1 MVNKTSGASKSANKS
16 TNKPATKS
24 ATKST
29 NKRSAITAQSQWQAY
44 IQHHRLMAGD
54 SLKRLMS
61 SFGSSLMTWVVLAI
75 ALSLPMTL
83 YVSLENVKQLS
94 RTWDQSSQ
102 MSVYLK
108 QGTKDRFAS
117 ELVDDLQSWPMVQ
130 TVQYISPEQ
139 ALAQFTA
146 STGLTDVISGLESNP
161 LPGVISV
168 VPNLEQQDNGGMEQL
183 ELKILALRHVDSV
196 QLDLLWVKR
205 LYQFMDLGQRLV
217 WALAALLGL
226 AVLLI
231 IGNTIRLSIES
242 RRDEIRVVKLVG
254 GTDAFVRR
262 PFLYTGI
269 WFGLGGGL
277 IAWILLSVGLYWLSG
292 PVERLISLYGS
303 DFVLKGLGFS
313 DSLLLIF
320 DGVLLGWLGAW
331 LAVSRHLSRIEP

>member
-1 MVNKTSGASKSANKS
+1 MSKPNRSGAQQSK
-16 TNKPATKS
+16 
-24 ATKST
+24 
-29 NKRSAITAQSQWQAY
+29 ITAQSQWQSY
-44 IQHHRLMAGD
+44 LSHHKLMAVD
-54 SLKRLMS
+54 SLSRLLSQM
-61 SFGSSLMTWVVLAI
+61 GSSLMTWLVLAI
-75 ALSLPMTL
+75 ALALPMTL

-94 RTWDQSSQ
+94 RTWDQTSQ
-102 MSVYLK
+102 MSVYLTT
-108 QGTKDRFAS
+108 GTS
-117 ELVDDLQSWPMVQ
+117 ETEAQALTETIAQWPDV
-130 TVQYISPEQ
+130 TSSQYISPEQ
-139 ALAQFTA
+139 ALKEFSAT
-146 STGLTDVISGLESNP
+146 TGLTDVIAGLDANP

-168 VPNLEQQDNGGMEQL
+168 LPRLGNEDTGALEQL
-183 ELKILALRHVDSV
+183 EAKLLEQSSVESV

-242 RRDEIRVVKLVG
+242 RKDEIRVVKLVG

-277 IAWILLSVGLYWLSG
+277 IAWLLLTAGLYWLSG

-303 DFVLKGLGFS
+303 DFVLLGLGAK
-313 DSLLLIF
+313 DSLLLIL
-320 DGVLLGWLGAW
+320 DGVILGWLGAW
-331 LAVSRHLSRIEP
+331 LAVSRHLSDIEP

>member
-1 MVNKTSGASKSANKS
+1 MASNQS
-16 TNKPATKS
+16 KPAKQS
-24 ATKST
+24 AKKPA
-29 NKRSAITAQSQWQAY
+29 NKRSTITAQSQWQAY
-44 IQHHRLMAGD
+44 IQHHKLMAVD
-54 SLKRLMS
+54 SLQRLMS
-61 SFGSSLMTWVVLAI
+61 SFGSSLMTWLVLAI

-108 QGTKDRFAS
+108 QGTMDRFAATVVS
-117 ELVDDLQSWPMVQ
+117 DLQSWPQIQ
-130 TVQYISPEQ
+130 TAVYISPEQ
-139 ALAQFTA
+139 ALAEFTH
-146 STGLTDVISGLESNP
+146 STGLTDVIDGLDSNP

-168 VPNLEQQDNGGMEQL
+168 VPRLAQQDVGGLEQL
-183 ELKILALRHVDSV
+183 EQKILSLKHVESV

-277 IAWILLSVGLYWLSG
+277 IAWVLLSVGLYWLSG

-303 DFVLKGLGFS
+303 DFQLRGLGFS

-331 LAVSRHLSRIEP
+331 LAVSRHLGRIEP

>member
-1 MVNKTSGASKSANKS
+1 MVNKTSAKSKPSA
-16 TNKPATKS
+16 A
-24 ATKST
+24 
-29 NKRSAITAQSQWQAY
+29 NKRSSITAQSQWQAY
-44 IQHHRLMAGD
+44 LQHHKLMAVD
-54 SLKRLMS
+54 SLQRLMS
-61 SFGSSLMTWVVLAI
+61 SFGSSLMTWLVLAI

-83 YVSLENVKQLS
+83 FVSLENVKQLS

-108 QGTKDRFAS
+108 QGTLERFAT
-117 ELVDDLQSWPMVQ
+117 ELTAELNTWPQVQSAE
-130 TVQYISPEQ
+130 YISPER
-139 ALAQFTA
+139 ALNEFKV
-146 STGLTDVISGLESNP
+146 STGLTDVIEGLDINP
-161 LPGVISV
+161 LPGVISLI
-168 VPNLEQQDNGGMEQL
+168 PKLENQNAGGLEALEQKVQQQ
-183 ELKILALRHVDSV
+183 KHVESV

-262 PFLYTGI
+262 PFLYTGV

-277 IAWILLSVGLYWLSG
+277 IAWMLLSAGLYWLSG
-292 PVERLISLYGS
+292 PVESLISLYGS
-303 DFVLKGLGFS
+303 DFELKGLGFV
-313 DSLLLIF
+313 DSLLLII
-320 DGVLLGWLGAW
+320 DGVVLGWLGAW
-331 LAVSRHLSRIEP
+331 LAVSRHLNHIEP

>member
-1 MVNKTSGASKSANKS
+1 M
-16 TNKPATKS
+16 S
-24 ATKST
+24 ATRNQQSK
-29 NKRSAITAQSQWQAY
+29 ITAQSQWQSY
-44 IQHHRLMAGD
+44 LQHHKLMAVD
-54 SLKRLMS
+54 SLTRLLKS
-61 SFGSSLMTWVVLAI
+61 LSSSLMTWLVLAI

-94 RTWDQSSQ
+94 RTWDQTSQ

-108 QGTKDRFAS
+108 ESTLPRFAE
-117 ELVDDLQSWPMVQ
+117 ELTATVQQWPNIVSA
-130 TVQYISPEQ
+130 QYISPEQ
-139 ALAQFTA
+139 ALKEFTA
-146 STGLTDVISGLESNP
+146 TTGLTDVIEGLDANP

-168 VPNLEQQDNGGMEQL
+168 IPDLKTQDAAALEQL
-183 ELKILALRHVDSV
+183 EFKLLEQAHVESV

-242 RRDEIRVVKLVG
+242 RKDEIRVVKLVG

-303 DFVLKGLGFS
+303 DFVLHGLGFT

-320 DGVLLGWLGAW
+320 DGVILGWLGAW
-331 LAVSRHLSRIEP
+331 LAVSRHLSSIEP

>member
-1 MVNKTSGASKSANKS
+1 MGNKPGATHKSSVKKRPAVKIPANKQS
-16 TNKPATKS
+16 K
-24 ATKST
+24 
-29 NKRSAITAQSQWQAY
+29 ITAQSQWQAY
-44 IQHHRLMAGD
+44 LQHHKLMAQD
-54 SLKRLMS
+54 SLQRLLS

-108 QGTKDRFAS
+108 QGTLPRFA
-117 ELVDDLQSWPMVQ
+117 EDLVAEMRSWPKVQ
-130 TVQYISPEQ
+130 QAQYISPKQ
-139 ALAQFTA
+139 ALQEFTV
-146 STGLTDVISGLESNP
+146 STGLTDVIEGLDSNP

-168 VPNLEQQDNGGMEQL
+168 IPVLNSQDSGALEALEAKISQQ
-183 ELKILALRHVDSV
+183 RHVESV
-196 QLDLLWVKR
+196 QLDLMWVKR

-277 IAWILLSVGLYWLSG
+277 IAWMLLSAGLYWLSG
-292 PVERLISLYGS
+292 PVEQLISLYGS
-303 DFVLKGLGFS
+303 EFVLKGLGLS

-331 LAVSRHLSRIEP
+331 LAVSRHLSQIEP

>member
-1 MVNKTSGASKSANKS
+1 MANSTYNKPTNKKVAQKPKNSAANKRTS
-16 TNKPATKS
+16 
-24 ATKST
+24 
-29 NKRSAITAQSQWQAY
+29 ITAQSQWQAY
-44 IQHHRLMAGD
+44 IQHHKLMAVD
-54 SLKRLMS
+54 SLQRLLS
-61 SFGSSLMTWVVLAI
+61 SFGSSLMTWLVLAI

-108 QGTKDRFAS
+108 TGTKDRFADELTS
-117 ELVDDLQSWPMVQ
+117 ELQTWPQVQ
-130 TVQYISPEQ
+130 AVEYISPER
-139 ALAQFTA
+139 ALNEFKA
-146 STGLTDVISGLESNP
+146 STGLTDVIEGLDTNP

-168 VPNLEQQDNGGMEQL
+168 IPVLGSQDAGDLEKLEQKLLG
-183 ELKILALRHVDSV
+183 LRHVESV

-242 RRDEIRVVKLVG
+242 RRDEIRVIKLVG

-277 IAWILLSVGLYWLSG
+277 IAWVLLSSGLYWLSG

-303 DFVLKGLGFS
+303 EFVLKGLGFS

-320 DGVLLGWLGAW
+320 DGVVLGWLGAW

>member
-1 MVNKTSGASKSANKS
+1 MASNSSKPSKKNASKVS
-16 TNKPATKS
+16 
-24 ATKST
+24 
-29 NKRSAITAQSQWQAY
+29 NKRSTITAQSQSQAY
-44 IQHHRLMAGD
+44 IQHHKLMAAD
-54 SLKRLMS
+54 SLQRLMS
-61 SFGSSLMTWVVLAI
+61 SFGSSLMTWLVLAI

-108 QGTKDRFAS
+108 PGTLDRFAAD
-117 ELVDDLQSWPMVQ
+117 VVNDLQSWPQIQ
-130 TVQYISPEQ
+130 TAEYISPEQ
-139 ALAQFTA
+139 ALAEFTI
-146 STGLTDVISGLESNP
+146 STGLTDVIDGLDSNP

-168 VPNLEQQDNGGMEQL
+168 VPRLDQQDVSELEQL
-183 ELKILALRHVDSV
+183 EKKILSLKHVRSV
-196 QLDLLWVKR
+196 QLDLIWVKR

-269 WFGLGGGL
+269 WFGLGGGI

-303 DFVLKGLGFS
+303 DFVLRGLGLS

-331 LAVSRHLSRIEP
+331 LAVSRHLSRIQP

>member
-1 MVNKTSGASKSANKS
+1 MASNSSKPSKKNASKVS
-16 TNKPATKS
+16 
-24 ATKST
+24 
-29 NKRSAITAQSQWQAY
+29 NKRSTITAQSQSQAY
-44 IQHHRLMAGD
+44 IQHHKLMAAD
-54 SLKRLMS
+54 SLQRLMS
-61 SFGSSLMTWVVLAI
+61 SFGSSLMTWLVLAI

-108 QGTKDRFAS
+108 PGTLDRFAAD
-117 ELVDDLQSWPMVQ
+117 VVNDLQSWPQIQ
-130 TVQYISPEQ
+130 TAEYISPEQ
-139 ALAQFTA
+139 ALAEFTI
-146 STGLTDVISGLESNP
+146 STGLTDVIDGLDSNP

-168 VPNLEQQDNGGMEQL
+168 VPRLDQQDVSELEQL
-183 ELKILALRHVDSV
+183 EKKILSLKHVRSV
-196 QLDLLWVKR
+196 QLDLIWVKR

-269 WFGLGGGL
+269 WFGLGGGI

-303 DFVLKGLGFS
+303 DFVLRGLGLS

-331 LAVSRHLSRIEP
+331 LAVSRHLSLIQP

>member
-1 MVNKTSGASKSANKS
+1 MVSNTKNKPSKAASKQKGNSANKRTS
-16 TNKPATKS
+16 
-24 ATKST
+24 
-29 NKRSAITAQSQWQAY
+29 ITAQSQWQAY
-44 IQHHRLMAGD
+44 IQHHRLMAVD
-54 SLKRLMS
+54 SLQRLLS
-61 SFGSSLMTWVVLAI
+61 SFSSSLMTWLVLAI

-108 QGTKDRFAS
+108 TGTKDRFADA
-117 ELVDDLQSWPMVQ
+117 LVTDLKSWPQVQ
-130 TVQYISPEQ
+130 AVEYISPDR
-139 ALAQFTA
+139 ALNEFKA
-146 STGLTDVISGLESNP
+146 STGLTDVIEGLDTNP

-168 VPNLEQQDNGGMEQL
+168 IPNLGNKDNGGLEALEQRL
-183 ELKILALRHVDSV
+183 LAQAHVASV

-277 IAWILLSVGLYWLSG
+277 IAWILLSAGLYWLSG

-303 DFVLKGLGFS
+303 EFVLKGLGLG

-331 LAVSRHLSRIEP
+331 LAVSRHLSQIEP

>member
-1 MVNKTSGASKSANKS
+1 VVSNSSKLSKKSANKAS
-16 TNKPATKS
+16 
-24 ATKST
+24 
-29 NKRSAITAQSQWQAY
+29 NKRTAITAQSQWQAY
-44 IQHHRLMAGD
+44 MQHHKLMAID
-54 SLKRLMS
+54 SLQRLMS
-61 SFGSSLMTWVVLAI
+61 SFGSSLMTWLVLAI

-94 RTWDQSSQ
+94 RTLDQSSQ

-108 QGTKDRFAS
+108 QGTLDRFAA
-117 ELVDDLQSWPMVQ
+117 EIVTDLKSWSQIQ
-130 TVQYISPEQ
+130 TVLYISPEQ
-139 ALAQFTA
+139 ALAEFTS
-146 STGLTDVISGLESNP
+146 STGLTDVIDGLDSNP

-168 VPNLEQQDNGGMEQL
+168 VPKLDQQNVVELEQL
-183 ELKILALRHVDSV
+183 EQKILSLRHVESV

-292 PVERLISLYGS
+292 PVERLITLYGS
-303 DFVLKGLGFS
+303 DFVLRGLGFS

>member
-1 MVNKTSGASKSANKS
+1 M
-16 TNKPATKS
+16 S
-24 ATKST
+24 ATRNQQSK
-29 NKRSAITAQSQWQAY
+29 ITAQSQWQAY
-44 IQHHRLMAGD
+44 LQHHKLMAVD
-54 SLKRLMS
+54 SLTRLLKS
-61 SFGSSLMTWVVLAI
+61 PSSSLMTWLVLAI

-94 RTWDQSSQ
+94 RTWDQTSQ

-108 QGTKDRFAS
+108 EGTLPRFAD
-117 ELVDDLQSWPMVQ
+117 ELTASIQQWPNIVSA
-130 TVQYISPEQ
+130 QYISPEQ
-139 ALAQFTA
+139 ALKEFTA
-146 STGLTDVISGLESNP
+146 TTGLTDVIEGLEANP

-168 VPNLEQQDNGGMEQL
+168 IPDLKTQDAAALEQL
-183 ELKILALRHVDSV
+183 EFKLLEQAHVEAV

-242 RRDEIRVVKLVG
+242 RKDEIRVVKLVG

-277 IAWILLSVGLYWLSG
+277 IAWILLSGGLYWLSG

-303 DFVLKGLGFS
+303 DFVLHSLGFT
-313 DSLLLIF
+313 DTLLLIF
-320 DGVLLGWLGAW
+320 DGVILGWLGAW
-331 LAVSRHLSRIEP
+331 LAVSRHLSSIEP

>member
-1 MVNKTSGASKSANKS
+1 VVSNVSKPVKQSAK
-16 TNKPATKS
+16 KPA
-24 ATKST
+24 
-29 NKRSAITAQSQWQAY
+29 NKRSTITAQSQWQAY
-44 IQHHRLMAGD
+44 IQHHKLMAAD
-54 SLKRLMS
+54 SLQRLMS
-61 SFGSSLMTWVVLAI
+61 SFGSSLMTWMVLAI

-108 QGTKDRFAS
+108 QGTIDRFAAIVVS
-117 ELVDDLQSWPMVQ
+117 DLQSWSQIQ
-130 TVQYISPEQ
+130 TAIYISPEQ
-139 ALAQFTA
+139 ALAEFTD
-146 STGLTDVISGLESNP
+146 STGLTDVIDGLDSNP

-168 VPNLEQQDNGGMEQL
+168 VPRLAQQDVGGLEQL
-183 ELKILALRHVDSV
+183 EQKILSLKHVESV

-277 IAWILLSVGLYWLSG
+277 IAWVLLSVGLYWLSG

-303 DFVLKGLGFS
+303 DFQLRGLGFS
-313 DSLLLIF
+313 DALLLIF
-320 DGVLLGWLGAW
+320 DGILLGWLGAW
-331 LAVSRHLSRIEP
+331 LAVSRHLGRIEP